1 MDEQMDNQ
9 INEHSDGLLNGQMEE
24 SSNAVRRDRCREG
37 RIDIWKGRY
46 TDEQEGDARYIH

>member
-1 MDEQMDNQ
+1 MDNQ